1 MTGGDVDGTTGMTGA
16 TDRSDGDVLHLRGPI
31 HQLPDLARMSRIA
44 FNDRSALIL
53 FALLALVGVALGWN
67 LGLLP
72 AGRDSAAQ
80 QPGGPA
86 NLTAPDLQLYR
97 EVVAAVR
104 SGGDYY
110 DVAHVK
116 IQQFG
121 FPIASPFNWRLP
133 TYAWLFSLL
142 PGPAWIQGALVALS
156 ILALVL
162 AFVAE
167 SKSSGLGYAAIATF
181 LLFGVVRWAIDGDA
195 YFTQEVWA
203 GTLILISIS
212 AYRLAEVCRKSKV
225 EGRRSTN
232 DSPSASVPSTQ
243 YSVLRT
249 QHLEQHAA
257 IGWQVVAIFAGLA
270 ALAFRELALPYC
282 CVAVA
287 VSLWHRRWWQAAAW
301 SAGIAAFFAFLAWHI
316 GQVHVQLAGSET
328 AAGGGLA
335 QWLRFGGLDFVLL
348 TTRMNSLL
356 FAAPGWLLW
365 LYVCAALIGLA
376 RRNDASSQFACLAAL
391 AYLGAFALVGRPENF
406 YWGLM
411 AAPLLPWGIAHAP
424 SAVRAML
431 GAPEIQS
438 AERCPPA
445 LTA

>member
-1 MTGGDVDGTTGMTGA
+1 M
-16 TDRSDGDVLHLRGPI
+16 LR
-31 HQLPDLARMSRIA
+31 HA
-44 FNDRSALIL
+44 FNDRTALVV
-53 FALLALVGVALGWN
+53 FAVLALMGMSLGWN
-67 LGLLP
+67 LGELP
-72 AGRDSAAQ
+72 ARREAST
-80 QPGGPA
+80 QPDGQASP
-86 NLTAPDLQLYR
+86 TAPDLQLYR

-104 SGGDYY
+104 GGSNYY

-116 IQQFG
+116 IQQHG

-133 TYAWLFSLL
+133 TYAWVFSLL
-142 PGPAWIQGALVALS
+142 PGPAWIQGALIVLS
-156 ILALVL
+156 ILALAL
-162 AFVAE
+162 AFVSE
-167 SKSSGLGYAAIATF
+167 SKCSGLRYAAITTF

-203 GTLILISIS
+203 ATLILISIS
-212 AYRLAEVCRKSKV
+212 ACRLESKIQNPKSKI
-225 EGRRSTN
+225 
-232 DSPSASVPSTQ
+232 A
-243 YSVLRT
+243 
-249 QHLEQHAA
+249 
-257 IGWQVVAIFAGLA
+257 WQLVAISAGLT

-301 SAGIAAFFAFLAWHI
+301 TAGIVAFFAFLAWHI
-316 GQVHVQLAGSET
+316 GQVQSQLASTEAA

-365 LYVCAALIGLA
+365 LYVCAGLLGLA
-376 RRNDASSQFACLAAL
+376 RRNDAASQLACLAAL
-391 AYLGAFALVGRPENF
+391 AYLGAFAIVGRPENF

-411 AAPLLPWGIAHAP
+411 AAPLLPWGVAHAP
-424 SAVRAML
+424 AAIRELL
-431 GAPEIQS
+431 GARAAPP
-438 AERCPPA
+438 AEAQRRA